1 MKNMKNENCDVE
13 DIYCVTYRIDAR
25 HVVAVHA
32 KNMEEARR
40 SADEKFMDADFGELT
55 DFVETEAVMIED
67 PSGNYV
73 WEK

>member
-1 MKNMKNENCDVE
+1 MAKDESSGAE
-13 DIYCVTYRIDAR
+13 GIYCVTYRIDAR
-25 HVVAVHA
+25 HVVAVQA
-32 KNMEEARR
+32 KSMEEARR